1 MLMTVVMNAG
11 IGTDLDDVIR
21 RVAQDD
27 GRLLWALRRWRAEMP
42 DELLCA
48 ALLPGHEFADSRSLE
63 VDTHRIAHRQILP
76 HLHFSLAA
84 WLEDHLLAQ
93 ELRDAR
99 MRNGLRNRKVRQER
113 SDIMSTLQ
121 RGGVDALIFKG
132 ADLAYSVYPD
142 PCCRIIGDVD
152 VLVEEMNYD
161 RSIEILLASGWKMA
175 DGEGLP
181 PRNYIKRGLHLSHP
195 KFFVSVDVQDHANHH
210 AIWPGTDRIYFEQAI
225 TSEDPDG
232 VAIRTLRPEHG
243 FVQVCCH
250 GVAQNDYPP
259 VRWATDAVWILR
271 SAGRRFDWDVML
283 AAMHKNRSGPILSVT
298 LAYLQQVL
306 GLEIPPEVTREAGRA
321 PMRSSFRTAWSY
333 RLEPPCGVSERAL
346 GYMAHFREAV
356 PEDGLPRALSYL
368 PAYMRNSQCTT
379 STLEALGSLARKAL
393 FRGAVPKSPTSGE

>member
-48 ALLPGHEFADSRSLE
+48 ALLTGHEFADSRSLE

>member
-21 RVAQDD
+21 RAAQDD
-27 GRLLWALRRWRAEMP
+27 GRLLWALRRWRAGMP
-42 DELLCA
+42 DELLRA
-48 ALLPGHEFADSRSLE
+48 ALLPSHEFADSRSLG

-161 RSIEILLASGWKMA
+161 RSIEILLASGWKVA
-175 DGEGLP
+175 NGEGLP

-283 AAMHKNRSGPILSVT
+283 AAMHSNRSGPILSVT